1 MKIRFYKGAGILFA
15 FKGQD
20 WEILLFR
27 RAIRPYKG
35 FWSIVGGKCEPNE
48 DFRTTAQREASEEAF
63 RGIDLNDYL
72 KKYLPDNFDFS
83 LIPEEIYSNWFFF
96 KWRNFLVQFKE
107 KPPME
112 LIRLNFE
119 NDSAR
124 WFPVKELP
132 KDLFPGLL
140 RTFKVFKLHS

>member
-1 MKIRFYKGAGILFA
+1 MKIKFYKGAGILFA

-20 WEILLFR
+20 WEVLLFR

-48 DFRTTAQREASEEAF
+48 DFRTAAQREASEEVF
-63 RGIDLNDYL
+63 WGDHLNHRL
-72 KKYLPDNFDFS
+72 KEYLPPNFDFS
-83 LIPEEIYSNWFFF
+83 TIPEEIYSNWFFF
-96 KWRNFLVQFKE
+96 KWRNYLVQFKK

-112 LIRLNFE
+112 LIKLNFE

-124 WFPVKELP
+124 WFPVNKPP
-132 KDLFPGLL
+132 KNLFPGLV
-140 RTFKVFKLHS
+140 RTFKAFNLH